1 MGDLLDDLDVQR
13 TRPKVA
19 QPATTDQAAVAR
31 SAEGPPPAHAS
42 LLELQRLAGNASVN
56 GLIARS
62 AADDRDDEGGA
73 RSPVLDVVGRG
84 GGEPL
89 DAGLRGEME
98 ARLGADF
105 GDVRVHRDA
114 TASDSARAVEAN
126 AYTVGRDVVFRS
138 DRWDPS
144 SSEGK
149 RTLAHE
155 LTHVVQQ
162 SAGPVAGSPAAGG
175 INVSSPSDEFEIA
188 AERTAD
194 AAMAG
199 AVPAASASDG
209 PAPAGPS
216 AQLIEDDAAQG
227 DWVQRQDEEELEEE
241 EEVAQ
246 GDWVQR
252 QEEELEEEEE
262 VAQGDWVQRQDEE
275 ELEEEEMP
283 GA

>member
-1 MGDLLDDLDVQR
+1 
-13 TRPKVA
+13 
-19 QPATTDQAAVAR
+19 
-31 SAEGPPPAHAS
+31 
-42 LLELQRLAGNASVN
+42 
-56 GLIARS
+56 
-62 AADDRDDEGGA
+62 
-73 RSPVLDVVGRG
+73 
-84 GGEPL
+84 
-89 DAGLRGEME
+89 ME

-114 TASDSARAVEAN
+114 TASESARAVEAN

-209 PAPAGPS
+209 PASAGPS

-252 QEEELEEEEE
+252 Q
-262 VAQGDWVQRQDEE
+262 DEE